1 MFSATPPSRYSEGM
15 SDQDTKIPLPL
26 AGPRPDREEIEEAL
40 EFSSLLQEFGRLLSG
55 EYDRRMPMSR
65 GQSAVVAL
73 LMENDGRTQTELA
86 DDMVMHKVSVGAH
99 VDELVQQGLVERR
112 PHPTDR
118 RSKQVWLTPYF
129 HSVKFL
135 GQGVFTMIHARAI
148 EGVSKKDYDHAV
160 KVLTAMRD
168 NLKKLKDETG
178 G

>member
-1 MFSATPPSRYSEGM
+1 MN
-15 SDQDTKIPLPL
+15 DNDTKAPVPI
-26 AGPRPDREEIEEAL
+26 AGARPDAREIEEAL
-40 EFSSLLQEFGRLLSG
+40 EFSGLLQEFGRLLSG

-65 GQSAVVAL
+65 GQSAVVGL
-73 LMENDGRTQTELA
+73 LMERDGRTQTELA
-86 DDMVMHKVSVGAH
+86 DEMAMHKVSVGAH

-118 RSKQVWLTPYF
+118 RSKQIWLTPYF

-135 GQGVFTMIHARAI
+135 GQGVFTMIHSRAI
-148 EGVSKKDYDHAV
+148 EGISKQDYAHAV

-168 NLKKLKDETG
+168 NLRRLKEETG